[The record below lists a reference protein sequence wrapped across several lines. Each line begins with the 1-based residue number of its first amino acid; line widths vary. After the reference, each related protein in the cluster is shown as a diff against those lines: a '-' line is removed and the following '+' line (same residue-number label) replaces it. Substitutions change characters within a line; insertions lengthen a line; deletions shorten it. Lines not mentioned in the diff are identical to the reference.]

1 MDGKNG
7 KKFNH
12 SPRNACHKPLNPI
25 RRFMM
30 QGTDTVRSSGSTND
44 SGDILT
50 LVGARHL
57 KNWRTSWRAYIRS
70 WSYEVHFVSLFLLET
85 IFAGWYF
92 LFWLL
97 FCSLVLAPS
106 NGSLFPV
113 LLNCLSVQLG
123 KKKVG
128 QKYNC
133 QNENHHHRRSL
144 PHCHSVRHNRMVSVK
159 PIIRFWAIEWAIF
172 GRSYA
177 KHGVD
182 QRSNLTIRPS
192 DRLSR
197 F

>member
-85 IFAGWYF
+85 ILAGKSWYF

-123 KKKVG
+123 KKMLDKNTTAKMKTITAG
-128 QKYNC
+128 G
-133 QNENHHHRRSL
+133 L
-144 PHCHSVRHNRMVSVK
+144 CHTVARCA
-159 PIIRFWAIEWAIF
+159 IIGW
-172 GRSYA
+172 S
-177 KHGVD
+177 
-182 QRSNLTIRPS
+182 P
-192 DRLSR
+192 
-197 F
+197 